1 MLCFR
6 KMALF
11 VYKFGGT
18 SLGAI
23 GASPREI
30 AARVQN
36 CALHVER
43 AVKNGDQIA
52 VVVSAVGGETDRLV
66 DLWRAVGGGGDGDG
80 AREYDLV
87 VSTGETVS
95 AGLFAAALRARQI
108 PARAM
113 TGAAAGIK
121 TDSSHGK
128 ARLSNIDPK
137 PVRAALAAGVVPV
150 ITGFQGATADGEVAT
165 LGRGGSDT
173 SAVAL
178 AAAVKAAECLIFT
191 DVEGVAT
198 TDPRVCE
205 NARRLDRV
213 TFEEMIEMASLG
225 SKVLQIRAVALA
237 GKTKTPLRVLSSFD
251 ADSKPPRQKPRGTLI
266 TYEPAM
272 EQPVVSGVAFNR
284 REAQITIADAPD
296 RPGVAGRVFG
306 ALAAQ
311 NIDIDMIIQNV
322 GGDKKTDISFTVHRD
337 EYDRALAA
345 AVDIAREIGGL
356 ATGEAGIAKVS
367 IVGIGMKSHAGV
379 AAKMFETL
387 AAEHINI
394 RMISTSEIKISVIVD
409 EKYLEVA
416 VRSLHDAFDLGRAV
430 EEKDSVAARQRAP
443 AKAKKR

>member
-1 MLCFR
+1 
-6 KMALF
+6 MALF

-150 ITGFQGATADGEVAT
+150 ITGFQGATATGEVAT

-237 GKTKTPLRVLSSFD
+237 GKTKTRCASCRRSTPI
-251 ADSKPPRQKPRGTLI
+251 Q
-266 TYEPAM
+266 
-272 EQPVVSGVAFNR
+272 NR
-284 REAQITIADAPD
+284 RGKNRAAPSS
-296 RPGVAGRVFG
+296 PTSP
-306 ALAAQ
+306 LW
-311 NIDIDMIIQNV
+311 NNPSSPESPS
-322 GGDKKTDISFTVHRD
+322 T
-337 EYDRALAA
+337 
-345 AVDIAREIGGL
+345 
-356 ATGEAGIAKVS
+356 
-367 IVGIGMKSHAGV
+367 
-379 AAKMFETL
+379 AAKRKSPSPTRPTARASP
-387 AAEHINI
+387 AAFSA
-394 RMISTSEIKISVIVD
+394 RLRRKISI
-409 EKYLEVA
+409 
-416 VRSLHDAFDLGRAV
+416 SI
-430 EEKDSVAARQRAP
+430 
-443 AKAKKR
+443 